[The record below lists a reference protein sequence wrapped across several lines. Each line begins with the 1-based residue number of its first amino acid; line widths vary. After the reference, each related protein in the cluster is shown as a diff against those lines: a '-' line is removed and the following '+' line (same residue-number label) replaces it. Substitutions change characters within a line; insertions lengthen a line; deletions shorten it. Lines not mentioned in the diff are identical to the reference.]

1 MKNFLDNCQRVKN
14 RDQLDRDGDGVGDA
28 CDSCPDIPNPNQ
40 VHDCQTTIYSSN
52 AVLLYYNNIYIH
64 SSSSQSDIDN
74 DLVGD
79 SCDTNQDRYE
89 MVHHLRY
96 SFLVSF
102 VLHQMMNYQTIYMLK
117 FLQALL

>member
-1 MKNFLDNCQRVKN
+1 MKN

-40 VHDCQTTIYSSN
+40 VHYSQTAKYSSH
-52 AVLLYYNNIYIH
+52 AVLFLIFNFILIDIYIQ
-64 SSSSQSDIDN
+64 SSSPQSDIDN

-89 MVHHLRY
+89 KVHHSCNRDTI
-96 SFLVSF
+96 SFANQRL
-102 VLHQMMNYQTIYMLK
+102 YC
-117 FLQALL
+117 

>member
-1 MKNFLDNCQRVKN
+1 MTSWIVM
-14 RDQLDRDGDGVGDA
+14 GMGWAMHV
-28 CDSCPDIPNPNQ
+28 I
-40 VHDCQTTIYSSN
+40 
-52 AVLLYYNNIYIH
+52 AVLTSQIQIRYTIARQLYIPQMLYLCTIINICIH

-102 VLHQMMNYQTIYMLK
+102 VLHQMMNYQTILYKLC
-117 FLQALL
+117 